1 MGVNWSKIRKIDK
14 FENLIKL
21 WINSI
26 NEIMSLNEELI
37 SLGLN

>member
-1 MGVNWSKIRKIDK
+1 MGVNRSKIGRIDK
-14 FENLIKL
+14 FEDLIKL